1 MFIIKIFLGLILF
14 VLLFVIILGIFLI
27 LRFGSFFRL
36 LFGKK
41 EQNNYDSVYRGRN
54 SNDNNKSDEPTISGQ
69 PKPRNSEFDKN
80 EGEYVDFEE
89 IS

>member
-1 MFIIKIFLGLILF
+1 MIIIKLILF
-14 VLLFVIILGIFLI
+14 ILLFIILFAIVAFLF
-27 LRFGSFFRL
+27 LLFRFGSFFRM
-36 LFGKK
+36 LF
-41 EQNNYDSVYRGRN
+41 RGNGSKGSSSQRGEY
-54 SNDNNKSDEPTISGQ
+54 SKSAGPTISGQ